1 MYPVRKSAS
10 SFVRSRIQILVNE
23 GQHWQFCNHDTVCIP
38 KVAFIDISVL
48 LRKCRGLHT
57 YHFSLMLSLTSAA
70 PGSGCS
76 SLCRMF
82 GCLFVCANWHFFTN
96 WDRRR
101 SIWPWSMF
109 WGDSDVQRRVNCPSA
124 RNCIQWSGVCTEN
137 MLQHLKFWKDA
148 YSDYICCRTNITVYK
163 HKSFINKSSKYN
175 ALEKPW
181 CSATLIWWNKLD
193 FQRTFYS
200 SREGVYMPNIWEM
213 TSVSEG
219 LVGREVLKKPE
230 ETSNGLALFSKK

>member
-23 GQHWQFCNHDTVCIP
+23 GQNWQFCNHNTVYIP

-57 YHFSLMLSLTSAA
+57 YHFGVMLSLTSAA
-70 PGSGCS
+70 PGSGCF

-82 GCLFVCANWHFFTN
+82 GRLFLWANYHFFIN
-96 WDRRR
+96 WDHRW

-109 WGDSDVQRRVNCPSA
+109 WGDSDVQRSVNCPSA

-137 MLQHLKFWKDA
+137 MLQYF
-148 YSDYICCRTNITVYK
+148 
-163 HKSFINKSSKYN
+163 
-175 ALEKPW
+175 
-181 CSATLIWWNKLD
+181 
-193 FQRTFYS
+193 
-200 SREGVYMPNIWEM
+200 
-213 TSVSEG
+213 
-219 LVGREVLKKPE
+219 
-230 ETSNGLALFSKK
+230 LFF